1 MASIW
6 LYALPFHPHVPPSL
20 SLSLLFLW
28 AFLTRIAWGPIEF
41 DCLFLSPCWLYLL
54 TSKCMWQEFKVKKP

>member
-6 LYALPFHPHVPPSL
+6 LYALPFHPHISL
-20 SLSLLFLW
+20 SFLW

-41 DCLFLSPCWLYLL
+41 DCLFLSPSWLYLL
-54 TSKCMWQEFKVKKP
+54 TSKCMWEEFKVKKP